1 MPIEPPPSPWVF
13 PTDAEVDE
21 SGLVAIGADL
31 EPGTLLGAYR
41 HGFFPMPIE
50 TGGPFGWWSPDPRGV
65 LEPRAMR
72 VSRSLRRSMR
82 RFEIRVD
89 TAFDDVIDGCADPA
103 RPYGWID
110 DRIRVA
116 YRRLHELGWAHSV
129 ETWSDNRLVGGL
141 YGIAVGGLFAAESKF
156 HTMTDASKAA
166 VAALA
171 AGLVDDHPR
180 IIDVQWRTDHLATLG
195 VVDISREQYL
205 QRLSEVL
212 ESPDSA
218 FLRRKDPT
226 IRPPAA
232 RIRT

>member
-1 MPIEPPPSPWVF
+1 M
-13 PTDAEVDE
+13 
-21 SGLVAIGADL
+21 
-31 EPGTLLGAYR
+31 
-41 HGFFPMPIE
+41 
-50 TGGPFGWWSPDPRGV
+50 
-65 LEPRAMR
+65 
-72 VSRSLRRSMR
+72 
-82 RFEIRVD
+82 
-89 TAFDDVIDGCADPA
+89 
-103 RPYGWID
+103 
-110 DRIRVA
+110 A

-129 ETWSDNRLVGGL
+129 ETWSDDRLVGGL

-212 ESPDSA
+212 ESPDST
-218 FLRRKDPT
+218 FLRRTDPT

-232 RIRT
+232 